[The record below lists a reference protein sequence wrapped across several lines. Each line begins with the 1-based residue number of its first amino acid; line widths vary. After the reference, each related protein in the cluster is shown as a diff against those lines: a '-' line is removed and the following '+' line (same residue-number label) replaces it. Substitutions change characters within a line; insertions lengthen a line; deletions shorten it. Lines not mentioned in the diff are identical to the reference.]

1 MNNTCRDSSLETT
14 QSIKIRIREENVV
27 VQFHQKILLKLNTE
41 LYSIENFT
49 FSKYSKTYILVKA

>member
-49 FSKYSKTYILVKA
+49 LSKYSKIYTR